1 MTNHSKPSCEK
12 KTKNA
17 NRSEQNTFKA
27 QWIFPKTLRAHSR
40 ACCFCR
46 KKWKYCVPLCLATG
60 QKSVWSA
67 SEGSTHAVRTHHIF
81 PSFHVTFLNKSEP
94 SAARERS
101 VAWQGEGQNWTNQ
114 NQLCIH
120 LIFPRFAHIV
130 RLLRYLI
137 GLLKICVRRDWPDEC
152 CFVGS

>member
-1 MTNHSKPSCEK
+1 MNF
-12 KTKNA
+12 
-17 NRSEQNTFKA
+17 SENSPRTFKSWDDSLQYA
-27 QWIFPKTLRAHSR
+27 ALRLS
-40 ACCFCR
+40 CCCCR
-46 KKWKYCVPLCLATG
+46 KLMKRLCPVVSWDRE
-60 QKSVWSA
+60 KNVWSA

-81 PSFHVTFLNKSEP
+81 PSFHVTFLNKSET

-130 RLLRYLI
+130 CLLRYLI
-137 GLLKICVRRDWPDEC
+137 GLLKSCGRRDWSYEC
-152 CFVGS
+152 SLMGSKMTGFWVGKGISV